1 MDRKDI
7 ERLQEIEDRSKT
19 NLKRLDKLEAE
30 VEDIH
35 NLTIAVKEIATETK
49 LMREDMNKIDKRVIA
64 IEQKPSKRIE
74 QIIGY
79 VLSAF
84 ICGIIGF
91 ILAKIGLK

>member
-7 ERLQEIEDRSKT
+7 EKLQEIDDRSKSNT
-19 NLKRLDKLEAE
+19 KRLDKLEPK

-64 IEQKPSKRIE
+64 IEEKHT
-74 QIIGY
+74 
-79 VLSAF
+79 
-84 ICGIIGF
+84 
-91 ILAKIGLK
+91 

>member
-1 MDRKDI
+1 MERKDI
-7 ERLQEIEDRSKT
+7 EKLQEIDDRSKT
-19 NLKRLDKLEAE
+19 NSERLDKLEPK

-64 IEQKPSKRIE
+64 IEKRPAKRIE

-79 VLSAF
+79 ILSAF
-84 ICGIIGF
+84 IGGIIGYIF
-91 ILAKIGLK
+91 LKLGLK

>member
-1 MDRKDI
+1 MNREDI
-7 ERLQEIEDRSKT
+7 ERLQELDDRSKS
-19 NLKRLDKLEAE
+19 NSKRLDKLEPK

-64 IEQKPSKRIE
+64 IEQKPAKRIE

-79 VLSAF
+79 VLSALV
-84 ICGIIGF
+84 CGIMGF

>member
-1 MDRKDI
+1 MERKDI
-7 ERLQEIEDRSKT
+7 EKLQEIDDRSKT
-19 NLKRLDKLEAE
+19 NSERLDKLEPK

-64 IEQKPSKRIE
+64 IEQKPAKRIE

-79 VLSAF
+79 VLSALV
-84 ICGIIGF
+84 CGIMGF